1 MGIQNQPSTFDW
13 LKLLGLFV
21 LLCVVAFD
29 IFAVRIRSRELARTV
44 SEQKY
49 EMDAL
54 RASCEKQIQE
64 MKEQINQQRM
74 SPQTNPV
81 SVEEHKKATVR
92 CSKCDGK
99 GEIEIKK
106 RCEHCGGS
114 GKIKETHKVW
124 KSGGVVYGSDGS
136 WWNRR
141 GREKISTT
149 YSDCTHCL
157 PGAFRGGGSKG
168 YTIEKKVC
176 PMCNGRGRVEA
187 N

>member
-1 MGIQNQPSTFDW
+1 MQTKIGAEGSDNKGMESQNQPSTFDW
-13 LKLLGLFV
+13 IKLLGVFV
-21 LLCVVAFD
+21 LSCVVAFD

-49 EMDAL
+49 EMDEL
-54 RASCEKQIQE
+54 RASFEKQIQE
-64 MKEQINQQRM
+64 LKEQINQQRM
-74 SPQTNPV
+74 SPKTNPAPV
-81 SVEEHKKATVR
+81 VR

-114 GKIKETHKVW
+114 GKIRETHTRW
-124 KSGGVVYGSDGS
+124 KRGDYIRDGHY
-136 WWNRR
+136 
-141 GREKISTT
+141 STSST
-149 YSDCTHCL
+149 YFDCPYCL
-157 PGAFRGGGSKG
+157 PGPFRGGGSKG

-176 PMCNGRGRVEA
+176 PMCNGRGRVGS